1 MYRNLYQ
8 SVYGRVSVVILRQAG
23 DETRCRYAHVKKCR
37 APTRHPTVHRHVAF
51 RWFEPFRHPLHK
63 KERPA
68 FWLVFLFYGA
78 GDEARTRYLH
88 LGKVAL
94 YRMSYTRNGHD
105 LL

>member
-1 MYRNLYQ
+1 MKKKKAAQLCGLLCMTDWEIYCGEQASTGLLQ
-8 SVYGRVSVVILRQAG
+8 FLR
-23 DETRCRYAHVKKCR
+23 DCHRKTKKKQML
-37 APTRHPTVHRHVAF
+37 TH
-51 RWFEPFRHPLHK
+51 L
-63 KERPA
+63 
-68 FWLVFLFYGA
+68 LLFYGA